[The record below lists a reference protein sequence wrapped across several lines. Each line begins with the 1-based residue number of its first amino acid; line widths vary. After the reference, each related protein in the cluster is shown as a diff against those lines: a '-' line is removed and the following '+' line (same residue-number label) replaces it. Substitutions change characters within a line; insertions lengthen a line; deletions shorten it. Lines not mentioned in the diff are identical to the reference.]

1 MNLRRLKY
9 FVKIVDV
16 GSLTQAAE
24 VLHIAQPALSQ
35 QLATL
40 EGELKQQLLIR
51 TKRGVQPTE
60 AGNILYAHAQTIL
73 RQCEQAQSAV
83 NSAGQ
88 AMSGQ
93 VSLGLASGS
102 TAAQLAL
109 PLLQTLRDQ
118 QPGIL
123 LSLHENSG
131 AALAGQVANQTL
143 DMAMVYGAKMPAG
156 LHTVALMRED
166 LYLVATRAVPHPGNS
181 VELLDVARLNCSC
194 RARGCGAQ
202 PTGGGDGA
210 AQAGCQR
217 GGGDRILGRAERC
230 DRRRVGGDRI
240 AGVGGA
246 RDDRPGQGLD
256 GAHQCADD
264 VGAAVA
270 VHVGPTVAVRPGAA
284 GERPAAVDRRWPQP
298 GEARAGAGALRKK
311 RPAAAGLSTVIG
323 TAVR

>member
-181 VELLDVARLNCSC
+181 VELLDVARLNLFLP
-194 RARGCGAQ
+194 RE
-202 PTGGGDGA
+202 GD
-210 AQAGCQR
+210 
-217 GGGDRILGRAERC
+217 
-230 DRRRVGGDRI
+230 
-240 AGVGGA
+240 
-246 RDDRPGQGLD
+246 
-256 GAHQCADD
+256 
-264 VGAAVA
+264 
-270 VHVGPTVAVRPGAA
+270 AVRNQL
-284 GERPAAVDRRWPQP
+284 E
-298 GEARAGAGALRKK
+298 EAMALRKLAVNVVGEIESSGALSAAIAGGLGATVLPESVARAMIGPAKAWMARINAPTMSVPLSLCMSSQQSLSAPALLVKDLLLSIAGGRSQEK
-311 RPAAAGLSTVIG
+311 RALAL
-323 TAVR
+323 VR

>member
-1 MNLRRLKY
+1 MNFRRLKY
-9 FVKIVDV
+9 FVKIVDI

-123 LSLHENSG
+123 LSLHENG
-131 AALAGQVANQTL
+131 DAALAGQVANQTL

-156 LHTVALMRED
+156 LHAIALMRED

-181 VELLDVARLNCSC
+181 VELLDVARLNLFLP
-194 RARGCGAQ
+194 RE
-202 PTGGGDGA
+202 GD
-210 AQAGCQR
+210 
-217 GGGDRILGRAERC
+217 
-230 DRRRVGGDRI
+230 
-240 AGVGGA
+240 
-246 RDDRPGQGLD
+246 
-256 GAHQCADD
+256 
-264 VGAAVA
+264 
-270 VHVGPTVAVRPGAA
+270 AVRNQL
-284 GERPAAVDRRWPQP
+284 E
-298 GEARAGAGALRKK
+298 EAMALRKLAANVVGEIESSGALSAAIASGLGATVLPESVARAMIGPAKAWMARINAPTMSVPLSLCMSSQQALSAPALLVKDLLLSIAGGRSQEK
-311 RPAAAGLSTVIG
+311 RALAL
-323 TAVR
+323 VR

>member
-1 MNLRRLKY
+1 MNFRRLKY
-9 FVKIVDV
+9 FVKIVDI

-123 LSLHENSG
+123 LSLHENGG

-156 LHTVALMRED
+156 LHAIALMRED

-181 VELLDVARLNCSC
+181 VELLDVARLNLFLP
-194 RARGCGAQ
+194 RE
-202 PTGGGDGA
+202 GD
-210 AQAGCQR
+210 
-217 GGGDRILGRAERC
+217 
-230 DRRRVGGDRI
+230 
-240 AGVGGA
+240 
-246 RDDRPGQGLD
+246 
-256 GAHQCADD
+256 
-264 VGAAVA
+264 
-270 VHVGPTVAVRPGAA
+270 AVRNQL
-284 GERPAAVDRRWPQP
+284 E
-298 GEARAGAGALRKK
+298 EAMALRKLAANVVGEIESSGALSAAIASGLGATVLPESVA
-311 RPAAAGLSTVIG
+311 RAMIGPAKAWMARINAPTMSVPLSLCMSSQQGLSAPARLVKDLLLSIAG
-323 TAVR
+323 GRSQEKRALALVR

>member
-181 VELLDVARLNCSC
+181 VELLDVARLNLFLP
-194 RARGCGAQ
+194 RE
-202 PTGGGDGA
+202 GD
-210 AQAGCQR
+210 
-217 GGGDRILGRAERC
+217 
-230 DRRRVGGDRI
+230 
-240 AGVGGA
+240 
-246 RDDRPGQGLD
+246 
-256 GAHQCADD
+256 
-264 VGAAVA
+264 
-270 VHVGPTVAVRPGAA
+270 AVRNQL
-284 GERPAAVDRRWPQP
+284 E
-298 GEARAGAGALRKK
+298 EAMALRKLAVNVVGEIESSGALSAAIAGGLGATVLPESVARAMIGPAKAWMARINAPTMSVPLSLCMSGQQSLSAPALLVKDLLLAIAGGRSQEK
-311 RPAAAGLSTVIG
+311 RALAL
-323 TAVR
+323 VR

>member
-181 VELLDVARLNCSC
+181 VELLDVARLNLFLPREGDAVRNQLEEAMVLRKLAINVVGEIESS
-194 RARGCGAQ
+194 GALS
-202 PTGGGDGA
+202 A
-210 AQAGCQR
+210 A
-217 GGGDRILGRAERC
+217 
-230 DRRRVGGDRI
+230 I
-240 AGVGGA
+240 AGGLGA
-246 RDDRPGQGLD
+246 
-256 GAHQCADD
+256 
-264 VGAAVA
+264 
-270 VHVGPTVAVRPGAA
+270 TVLPESV
-284 GERPAAVDRRWPQP
+284 
-298 GEARAGAGALRKK
+298 ARAMIGPAKAWMARINAPTMSVPLSLCMSGQQSLSAPALLVKDLLLSIAGGRSQEKRAL
-311 RPAAAGLSTVIG
+311 AL
-323 TAVR
+323 VR

>member
-1 MNLRRLKY
+1 MNFRRLKY
-9 FVKIVDV
+9 FVKIVDI

-123 LSLHENSG
+123 LSLHENGG

-156 LHTVALMRED
+156 LHAIALMRED

-181 VELLDVARLNCSC
+181 VELLDVARLNLFLP
-194 RARGCGAQ
+194 RE
-202 PTGGGDGA
+202 GD
-210 AQAGCQR
+210 
-217 GGGDRILGRAERC
+217 
-230 DRRRVGGDRI
+230 
-240 AGVGGA
+240 
-246 RDDRPGQGLD
+246 
-256 GAHQCADD
+256 
-264 VGAAVA
+264 
-270 VHVGPTVAVRPGAA
+270 AVRNQL
-284 GERPAAVDRRWPQP
+284 E
-298 GEARAGAGALRKK
+298 EAMALRKLAANVVGEIESSGALSAAIASGLGATVLPESVARAMIGPAKAWMARINAPTMSVPLSLCMSSQHALSAPALLVKDLLLSIAGGRSQEK
-311 RPAAAGLSTVIG
+311 RALAL
-323 TAVR
+323 VR

>member
-181 VELLDVARLNCSC
+181 VELLDVARLNLFLP
-194 RARGCGAQ
+194 RE
-202 PTGGGDGA
+202 GD
-210 AQAGCQR
+210 
-217 GGGDRILGRAERC
+217 
-230 DRRRVGGDRI
+230 
-240 AGVGGA
+240 
-246 RDDRPGQGLD
+246 
-256 GAHQCADD
+256 
-264 VGAAVA
+264 
-270 VHVGPTVAVRPGAA
+270 AVRNQL
-284 GERPAAVDRRWPQP
+284 E
-298 GEARAGAGALRKK
+298 EAMALRKLAVNVVGEIESSGALSAAIAGGLGATVLPESVARAMIGPAKAWMARINAPTMSVPLSLCMSGQQSLSAPALLVKDLLLSIAGGCSQEK
-311 RPAAAGLSTVIG
+311 RALAL
-323 TAVR
+323 VR

>member
-123 LSLHENSG
+123 LSLHENGG

-181 VELLDVARLNCSC
+181 VELLDVARLNLFLP
-194 RARGCGAQ
+194 RE
-202 PTGGGDGA
+202 GD
-210 AQAGCQR
+210 
-217 GGGDRILGRAERC
+217 
-230 DRRRVGGDRI
+230 
-240 AGVGGA
+240 
-246 RDDRPGQGLD
+246 
-256 GAHQCADD
+256 
-264 VGAAVA
+264 
-270 VHVGPTVAVRPGAA
+270 AVRNQL
-284 GERPAAVDRRWPQP
+284 E
-298 GEARAGAGALRKK
+298 EAMALRKLAVNVVGEIESSGALSAAIAGGLGATVLPESVARAMIGPAKAWMARINAPTMSVPLSLCMSGQQSLSAPALLVKDLLLSIAGGRSQEK
-311 RPAAAGLSTVIG
+311 RALAL
-323 TAVR
+323 VR

>member
-181 VELLDVARLNCSC
+181 VELLDVARLNLFLP
-194 RARGCGAQ
+194 RE
-202 PTGGGDGA
+202 GD
-210 AQAGCQR
+210 
-217 GGGDRILGRAERC
+217 
-230 DRRRVGGDRI
+230 
-240 AGVGGA
+240 
-246 RDDRPGQGLD
+246 
-256 GAHQCADD
+256 
-264 VGAAVA
+264 
-270 VHVGPTVAVRPGAA
+270 AVRNQL
-284 GERPAAVDRRWPQP
+284 E
-298 GEARAGAGALRKK
+298 EAMALRKLAINVVGEIESSGALSAAIAGGLGATVLPESVARAMIGPAKAWMARINAPTMSVPLSLCMSGQQPLSAPALLVKDLLLSIAGGRSQEK
-311 RPAAAGLSTVIG
+311 RALAL
-323 TAVR
+323 VR

>member
-93 VSLGLASGS
+93 VSLGVASGS

-181 VELLDVARLNCSC
+181 VELLDVARLNLFLP
-194 RARGCGAQ
+194 RE
-202 PTGGGDGA
+202 GD
-210 AQAGCQR
+210 
-217 GGGDRILGRAERC
+217 
-230 DRRRVGGDRI
+230 
-240 AGVGGA
+240 
-246 RDDRPGQGLD
+246 
-256 GAHQCADD
+256 
-264 VGAAVA
+264 
-270 VHVGPTVAVRPGAA
+270 AVRNQL
-284 GERPAAVDRRWPQP
+284 E
-298 GEARAGAGALRKK
+298 EAMALRKLAVNVVGEIESSGALSAAIAGGLGATVLPESVARAMIGPAKAWMARINAPTMSVPLSLCMSGQQSLSAPALLVKDLLLSIAGGRSQEK
-311 RPAAAGLSTVIG
+311 RALAL
-323 TAVR
+323 VR

>member
-1 MNLRRLKY
+1 MNFRRLKY
-9 FVKIVDV
+9 FVKIVDI

-51 TKRGVQPTE
+51 TKRGVQLTE

-123 LSLHENSG
+123 LSLHENGG

-156 LHTVALMRED
+156 LHAIALMRED

-181 VELLDVARLNCSC
+181 VELLDVARLNLFLP
-194 RARGCGAQ
+194 RE
-202 PTGGGDGA
+202 GD
-210 AQAGCQR
+210 
-217 GGGDRILGRAERC
+217 
-230 DRRRVGGDRI
+230 
-240 AGVGGA
+240 
-246 RDDRPGQGLD
+246 
-256 GAHQCADD
+256 
-264 VGAAVA
+264 
-270 VHVGPTVAVRPGAA
+270 AVRNQL
-284 GERPAAVDRRWPQP
+284 E
-298 GEARAGAGALRKK
+298 EAMALRKLAINVVGEIESSGALSAAIASGLGATVLPESVARAMIGPAKAWMARINAPTMSVPLSLCMSSQQALSAPALLVKDLLLSIAGGRSQEK
-311 RPAAAGLSTVIG
+311 RALAL
-323 TAVR
+323 VR

>member
-166 LYLVATRAVPHPGNS
+166 LYLVATRAGPHPGNS
-181 VELLDVARLNCSC
+181 VELLDGARLNLCLP
-194 RARGCGAQ
+194 RE
-202 PTGGGDGA
+202 GD
-210 AQAGCQR
+210 
-217 GGGDRILGRAERC
+217 
-230 DRRRVGGDRI
+230 
-240 AGVGGA
+240 
-246 RDDRPGQGLD
+246 
-256 GAHQCADD
+256 
-264 VGAAVA
+264 
-270 VHVGPTVAVRPGAA
+270 AVRNQL
-284 GERPAAVDRRWPQP
+284 E
-298 GEARAGAGALRKK
+298 EAMALRKLAVNVVGEIESSGALSAAIAGGLGATVLPESVARAMIGPAKAWMARINAPTMSVPLSLCMSGQQSLSAPALLVKDLLLSIAGGRSQEK
-311 RPAAAGLSTVIG
+311 RARALG
-323 TAVR
+323 R

>member
-1 MNLRRLKY
+1 MNFRRLKY
-9 FVKIVDV
+9 FVKIVDI

-109 PLLQTLRDQ
+109 PLLQSLRDQ

-156 LHTVALMRED
+156 LHAIALMRED

-181 VELLDVARLNCSC
+181 VELLDVARLNLFLP
-194 RARGCGAQ
+194 RE
-202 PTGGGDGA
+202 GD
-210 AQAGCQR
+210 
-217 GGGDRILGRAERC
+217 
-230 DRRRVGGDRI
+230 
-240 AGVGGA
+240 
-246 RDDRPGQGLD
+246 
-256 GAHQCADD
+256 
-264 VGAAVA
+264 
-270 VHVGPTVAVRPGAA
+270 AVRNLL
-284 GERPAAVDRRWPQP
+284 E
-298 GEARAGAGALRKK
+298 EAMALRKLAINVVGEIESSGALSAAIAGGLGATVLPESVARAMIGPAKAWMARINAPTMSVPLSLCMSGQQSLSAPALLVKDLLLSIAGGRSQEK
-311 RPAAAGLSTVIG
+311 RALAL
-323 TAVR
+323 VR

>member
-131 AALAGQVANQTL
+131 AALAGQVANQML

-181 VELLDVARLNCSC
+181 VELLDVARLNLFLP
-194 RARGCGAQ
+194 RE
-202 PTGGGDGA
+202 GD
-210 AQAGCQR
+210 
-217 GGGDRILGRAERC
+217 
-230 DRRRVGGDRI
+230 
-240 AGVGGA
+240 
-246 RDDRPGQGLD
+246 
-256 GAHQCADD
+256 
-264 VGAAVA
+264 
-270 VHVGPTVAVRPGAA
+270 AVRNQL
-284 GERPAAVDRRWPQP
+284 E
-298 GEARAGAGALRKK
+298 EAMALRKLAVNVVGEIESSGALSAAIAGGLGATVLPESVARAMIGPAKAWMARINAPTMSVPLSLCMSGQQSLSAPALLVKNLLLSIAGGRSQEK
-311 RPAAAGLSTVIG
+311 RALAL
-323 TAVR
+323 VR

>member
-1 MNLRRLKY
+1 MNFRRLKY
-9 FVKIVDV
+9 FVKIVDI

-156 LHTVALMRED
+156 LHAIALMRED

-181 VELLDVARLNCSC
+181 VDLLDVARLNLFLP
-194 RARGCGAQ
+194 RE
-202 PTGGGDGA
+202 GD
-210 AQAGCQR
+210 
-217 GGGDRILGRAERC
+217 
-230 DRRRVGGDRI
+230 
-240 AGVGGA
+240 
-246 RDDRPGQGLD
+246 
-256 GAHQCADD
+256 
-264 VGAAVA
+264 
-270 VHVGPTVAVRPGAA
+270 AVRNQL
-284 GERPAAVDRRWPQP
+284 E
-298 GEARAGAGALRKK
+298 EAMALRKLAINVVGEIESSGALSAAIAGGLGATVLPESVARAMIGPAKAWMARINAPTMSVPLALCMSSQQALSAPALLVKDMLLSIAGGRSQEK
-311 RPAAAGLSTVIG
+311 RALAL
-323 TAVR
+323 VR

>member
-181 VELLDVARLNCSC
+181 VELLDVARLNLFLP
-194 RARGCGAQ
+194 RE
-202 PTGGGDGA
+202 GD
-210 AQAGCQR
+210 
-217 GGGDRILGRAERC
+217 
-230 DRRRVGGDRI
+230 
-240 AGVGGA
+240 
-246 RDDRPGQGLD
+246 
-256 GAHQCADD
+256 
-264 VGAAVA
+264 
-270 VHVGPTVAVRPGAA
+270 AVRNQL
-284 GERPAAVDRRWPQP
+284 E
-298 GEARAGAGALRKK
+298 EAMALRKLAVNVVEEIESSGALSAAIAGGLGATVLPESVARAMIGPAKAWMARINAPTMSVPLSLCMSGQQSLSAPALLVKDLLLSIAGGRSQEK
-311 RPAAAGLSTVIG
+311 RALAL
-323 TAVR
+323 VR

>member
-1 MNLRRLKY
+1 MNFRRLKY
-9 FVKIVDV
+9 FVKIVDI

-123 LSLHENSG
+123 LSLHENGG
-131 AALAGQVANQTL
+131 AALAGLVANQTL

-156 LHTVALMRED
+156 LHAIALMRED

-181 VELLDVARLNCSC
+181 VELLDVARLNLFLP
-194 RARGCGAQ
+194 RE
-202 PTGGGDGA
+202 GD
-210 AQAGCQR
+210 
-217 GGGDRILGRAERC
+217 
-230 DRRRVGGDRI
+230 
-240 AGVGGA
+240 
-246 RDDRPGQGLD
+246 
-256 GAHQCADD
+256 
-264 VGAAVA
+264 
-270 VHVGPTVAVRPGAA
+270 AVRNQL
-284 GERPAAVDRRWPQP
+284 E
-298 GEARAGAGALRKK
+298 EAMALRKLAANVVGEIESSGALSAAIASGLGATVLPESVARAMIGPAKAWMARINAPTMSVPLSLCMSSQQALSAPALLVKDLLLSIAGGRSQEK
-311 RPAAAGLSTVIG
+311 RALAL
-323 TAVR
+323 VR

>member
-1 MNLRRLKY
+1 MNFRRLKY
-9 FVKIVDV
+9 FVKIVDI

-123 LSLHENSG
+123 LSLHENGG

-156 LHTVALMRED
+156 LHAIALMRED

-181 VELLDVARLNCSC
+181 VELLDVARLNLFLP
-194 RARGCGAQ
+194 RE
-202 PTGGGDGA
+202 GD
-210 AQAGCQR
+210 
-217 GGGDRILGRAERC
+217 
-230 DRRRVGGDRI
+230 
-240 AGVGGA
+240 
-246 RDDRPGQGLD
+246 
-256 GAHQCADD
+256 
-264 VGAAVA
+264 
-270 VHVGPTVAVRPGAA
+270 AVRNQL
-284 GERPAAVDRRWPQP
+284 E
-298 GEARAGAGALRKK
+298 EAMALRKLAINVVGEIESSGALSAAIASGLGATVLPESVARAMIGPAKAWMARINAPTMSVPLSLCMSSQQALSAPALLVKDLLLSIAGGRCQEK
-311 RPAAAGLSTVIG
+311 RALAL
-323 TAVR
+323 VR

>member
-1 MNLRRLKY
+1 MNFRRLKY
-9 FVKIVDV
+9 FVKIVDI

-123 LSLHENSG
+123 LSLHENGG

-156 LHTVALMRED
+156 LHAIALMRDD

-181 VELLDVARLNCSC
+181 VELLDVARLNLFLP
-194 RARGCGAQ
+194 RE
-202 PTGGGDGA
+202 GD
-210 AQAGCQR
+210 
-217 GGGDRILGRAERC
+217 
-230 DRRRVGGDRI
+230 
-240 AGVGGA
+240 
-246 RDDRPGQGLD
+246 
-256 GAHQCADD
+256 
-264 VGAAVA
+264 
-270 VHVGPTVAVRPGAA
+270 AVRNQL
-284 GERPAAVDRRWPQP
+284 E
-298 GEARAGAGALRKK
+298 EAMALRKLAANVVGEIESSGALSAAIASGLGATVLPESVARAMIGPAKAWMARINAPTMSVPLSLCMSSQQALSAPALLVKDLLLSIAGGRSQEK
-311 RPAAAGLSTVIG
+311 RALAL
-323 TAVR
+323 VR

>member
-181 VELLDVARLNCSC
+181 VELLDVARLNLFLP
-194 RARGCGAQ
+194 RE
-202 PTGGGDGA
+202 GD
-210 AQAGCQR
+210 
-217 GGGDRILGRAERC
+217 
-230 DRRRVGGDRI
+230 
-240 AGVGGA
+240 
-246 RDDRPGQGLD
+246 
-256 GAHQCADD
+256 
-264 VGAAVA
+264 
-270 VHVGPTVAVRPGAA
+270 AVRNQLA
-284 GERPAAVDRRWPQP
+284 
-298 GEARAGAGALRKK
+298 EAMALRKLAVNVVGEIESSGALSAAIAGGLGATVLPESVARAMIGPAKAWMARINAPTMSVPLSLCMSGQQSLSAPALLVKDLLLSIAGGRSQEK
-311 RPAAAGLSTVIG
+311 RALAL
-323 TAVR
+323 VR

>member
-1 MNLRRLKY
+1 MNFRRLKY
-9 FVKIVDV
+9 FVKIVDI

-181 VELLDVARLNCSC
+181 VELLDVARLNLFLP
-194 RARGCGAQ
+194 RE
-202 PTGGGDGA
+202 GD
-210 AQAGCQR
+210 
-217 GGGDRILGRAERC
+217 
-230 DRRRVGGDRI
+230 
-240 AGVGGA
+240 
-246 RDDRPGQGLD
+246 
-256 GAHQCADD
+256 
-264 VGAAVA
+264 
-270 VHVGPTVAVRPGAA
+270 AVRNQL
-284 GERPAAVDRRWPQP
+284 E
-298 GEARAGAGALRKK
+298 EAMALRKLAVNVVGEIESSGALSAAIAGGLGATVLPESVARAMIGPAKAWMARINAPTMSVPLSLCMSGQQSLSAPALLVKDLLLSIAGGRSQEK
-311 RPAAAGLSTVIG
+311 RALAL
-323 TAVR
+323 VR

>member
-1 MNLRRLKY
+1 MNFRRLKY
-9 FVKIVDV
+9 FVKIVDI

-123 LSLHENSG
+123 LSLHENGG

-143 DMAMVYGAKMPAG
+143 DMAMLYGAKMPAG
-156 LHTVALMRED
+156 LHAIALMRED

-181 VELLDVARLNCSC
+181 VELLDVARLNLFLP
-194 RARGCGAQ
+194 RE
-202 PTGGGDGA
+202 GD
-210 AQAGCQR
+210 
-217 GGGDRILGRAERC
+217 
-230 DRRRVGGDRI
+230 
-240 AGVGGA
+240 
-246 RDDRPGQGLD
+246 
-256 GAHQCADD
+256 
-264 VGAAVA
+264 
-270 VHVGPTVAVRPGAA
+270 AVRNQL
-284 GERPAAVDRRWPQP
+284 E
-298 GEARAGAGALRKK
+298 EAMALRKLAINVVGEIESSGALSAAIASGLGATVLPESVARAMIGPAKAWMARINAPTMSVPLSLCMSSQQALSAPALLVKDLLLSIAGGRSQEK
-311 RPAAAGLSTVIG
+311 RALAL
-323 TAVR
+323 VR

>member
-1 MNLRRLKY
+1 MNFRRLKY
-9 FVKIVDV
+9 FVKIVDI

-123 LSLHENSG
+123 LSLHENGG

-156 LHTVALMRED
+156 LHAIALMRED

-181 VELLDVARLNCSC
+181 VELLDVARLNLFLS
-194 RARGCGAQ
+194 RE
-202 PTGGGDGA
+202 GD
-210 AQAGCQR
+210 
-217 GGGDRILGRAERC
+217 
-230 DRRRVGGDRI
+230 
-240 AGVGGA
+240 
-246 RDDRPGQGLD
+246 
-256 GAHQCADD
+256 
-264 VGAAVA
+264 
-270 VHVGPTVAVRPGAA
+270 AVRNQL
-284 GERPAAVDRRWPQP
+284 E
-298 GEARAGAGALRKK
+298 EAMALRKLAINVVGEIESSGALSAAIASGLGATVLPESVARAMIGPAKAWMARINAPTMSVPLSLCMSSQQALSAPALLVKDLLLSIAGGRSQEK
-311 RPAAAGLSTVIG
+311 RALAL
-323 TAVR
+323 VR

>member
-166 LYLVATRAVPHPGNS
+166 LYLVATREVPHPGNS
-181 VELLDVARLNCSC
+181 VELLDVARLNLFLP
-194 RARGCGAQ
+194 RE
-202 PTGGGDGA
+202 GD
-210 AQAGCQR
+210 
-217 GGGDRILGRAERC
+217 
-230 DRRRVGGDRI
+230 
-240 AGVGGA
+240 
-246 RDDRPGQGLD
+246 
-256 GAHQCADD
+256 
-264 VGAAVA
+264 
-270 VHVGPTVAVRPGAA
+270 AVRNQL
-284 GERPAAVDRRWPQP
+284 E
-298 GEARAGAGALRKK
+298 EAMALRKLAVNVVGEIESSGALSAAIAGGLGATVLPESVARAMIGPAKAWMARINAPTMSVPLSLCMSGQQSLSAPALLVKDLLLSIAGGRSQEK
-311 RPAAAGLSTVIG
+311 RALAL
-323 TAVR
+323 VR

>member
-1 MNLRRLKY
+1 MNFRRLKY
-9 FVKIVDV
+9 FVKIVDI

-93 VSLGLASGS
+93 VSLGLAAGS

-109 PLLQTLRDQ
+109 PLLQSLRDQ

-123 LSLHENSG
+123 LSLHENGG

-156 LHTVALMRED
+156 LHAIALMRED

-181 VELLDVARLNCSC
+181 VELLDVARLNLFLP
-194 RARGCGAQ
+194 RE
-202 PTGGGDGA
+202 GD
-210 AQAGCQR
+210 
-217 GGGDRILGRAERC
+217 
-230 DRRRVGGDRI
+230 
-240 AGVGGA
+240 
-246 RDDRPGQGLD
+246 
-256 GAHQCADD
+256 
-264 VGAAVA
+264 
-270 VHVGPTVAVRPGAA
+270 AVRNQL
-284 GERPAAVDRRWPQP
+284 E
-298 GEARAGAGALRKK
+298 EAMALRKLAVNVVGEIESSGALSAAIASGLGATVLPESVARAMIGPAKAWMARINAPTMSVPLSLCMSGQQALSAPALLVKDLLLSIAGGRSQEK
-311 RPAAAGLSTVIG
+311 RALAL
-323 TAVR
+323 VR

>member
-118 QPGIL
+118 HPGIL

-181 VELLDVARLNCSC
+181 VELLDVARLNLFLP
-194 RARGCGAQ
+194 RE
-202 PTGGGDGA
+202 GD
-210 AQAGCQR
+210 
-217 GGGDRILGRAERC
+217 
-230 DRRRVGGDRI
+230 
-240 AGVGGA
+240 
-246 RDDRPGQGLD
+246 
-256 GAHQCADD
+256 
-264 VGAAVA
+264 
-270 VHVGPTVAVRPGAA
+270 AVRNQL
-284 GERPAAVDRRWPQP
+284 E
-298 GEARAGAGALRKK
+298 EAMALRKLAVNVVGEIESSGALSAAIAGGLGATVLPESVARAMIGPAKAWMARINAPTMSVPLSLCMSGQQSLSAPALLVKDLLLSIAGGRSQEK
-311 RPAAAGLSTVIG
+311 RALAL
-323 TAVR
+323 VR

>member
-88 AMSGQ
+88 ARSGQ

-181 VELLDVARLNCSC
+181 VELLDVARLNLFLPREGDAVRNQLEEAMVLRKLAINVVGEIESS
-194 RARGCGAQ
+194 GALS
-202 PTGGGDGA
+202 A
-210 AQAGCQR
+210 A
-217 GGGDRILGRAERC
+217 
-230 DRRRVGGDRI
+230 I
-240 AGVGGA
+240 AGGLGA
-246 RDDRPGQGLD
+246 
-256 GAHQCADD
+256 
-264 VGAAVA
+264 
-270 VHVGPTVAVRPGAA
+270 TVLPESV
-284 GERPAAVDRRWPQP
+284 
-298 GEARAGAGALRKK
+298 ARAMIGPAKAWMARINAPTMSVPLSLCMSGQQSLSAPALLVKDLLLSIAGGRSQEKRAL
-311 RPAAAGLSTVIG
+311 AL
-323 TAVR
+323 VR

>member
-181 VELLDVARLNCSC
+181 VELLDVARLNLFLP
-194 RARGCGAQ
+194 RE
-202 PTGGGDGA
+202 GD
-210 AQAGCQR
+210 
-217 GGGDRILGRAERC
+217 
-230 DRRRVGGDRI
+230 
-240 AGVGGA
+240 
-246 RDDRPGQGLD
+246 
-256 GAHQCADD
+256 
-264 VGAAVA
+264 
-270 VHVGPTVAVRPGAA
+270 AVRNQL
-284 GERPAAVDRRWPQP
+284 E
-298 GEARAGAGALRKK
+298 EAMALRKLAVNVVGEIESSGALSAAIAGGLGATVLPESVARAMIGPAKAWMARINAPTMSVPLSLCMSGQQSLSAPELLVKDLLLSIAGGRSQEK
-311 RPAAAGLSTVIG
+311 RALAL
-323 TAVR
+323 VR

>member
-131 AALAGQVANQTL
+131 AALAEQVANQTL

-181 VELLDVARLNCSC
+181 VELLDVARLNLFLP
-194 RARGCGAQ
+194 RE
-202 PTGGGDGA
+202 GD
-210 AQAGCQR
+210 
-217 GGGDRILGRAERC
+217 
-230 DRRRVGGDRI
+230 
-240 AGVGGA
+240 
-246 RDDRPGQGLD
+246 
-256 GAHQCADD
+256 
-264 VGAAVA
+264 
-270 VHVGPTVAVRPGAA
+270 AVRNQL
-284 GERPAAVDRRWPQP
+284 E
-298 GEARAGAGALRKK
+298 EAMALRKLAVNVVGEIESSGALSAAIAGGLGATVLPESVARAMIGPAKAWMARINAPTMSVPLSLCMSGQQSLSAPALLVKDLLLSIAGGRSQEK
-311 RPAAAGLSTVIG
+311 RALAL
-323 TAVR
+323 VR

>member
-1 MNLRRLKY
+1 MNFRRLKY
-9 FVKIVDV
+9 FVKIVDI

-143 DMAMVYGAKMPAG
+143 DMAMVYGAKMPTG
-156 LHTVALMRED
+156 LHAIALMRED

-181 VELLDVARLNCSC
+181 VELLDVARLNLFLP
-194 RARGCGAQ
+194 RE
-202 PTGGGDGA
+202 GD
-210 AQAGCQR
+210 
-217 GGGDRILGRAERC
+217 
-230 DRRRVGGDRI
+230 
-240 AGVGGA
+240 
-246 RDDRPGQGLD
+246 
-256 GAHQCADD
+256 
-264 VGAAVA
+264 
-270 VHVGPTVAVRPGAA
+270 AVRNQL
-284 GERPAAVDRRWPQP
+284 E
-298 GEARAGAGALRKK
+298 EAMALRKLAINVVGEIESSGALSAAIASGLGATVLPESVARAMIGPAKAWMARINAPTMSVPLALCMSGQQALSAPALLVKDMLLSIAGGRSQEK
-311 RPAAAGLSTVIG
+311 RALAL
-323 TAVR
+323 VR

>member
-131 AALAGQVANQTL
+131 AALAGQVANQML

-156 LHTVALMRED
+156 LHNVALMRED

-181 VELLDVARLNCSC
+181 VELLDVARLNLFLP
-194 RARGCGAQ
+194 RE
-202 PTGGGDGA
+202 GD
-210 AQAGCQR
+210 
-217 GGGDRILGRAERC
+217 
-230 DRRRVGGDRI
+230 
-240 AGVGGA
+240 
-246 RDDRPGQGLD
+246 
-256 GAHQCADD
+256 
-264 VGAAVA
+264 
-270 VHVGPTVAVRPGAA
+270 AVRNQL
-284 GERPAAVDRRWPQP
+284 E
-298 GEARAGAGALRKK
+298 EAMALRKLAVNVVGEIESSGALSAAIAGGLGATVLPESVARAMIGPAKAWMARINAPTMSVPLSLCMSGQQSLSAPALLVKDLLLSIAGGRSQEK
-311 RPAAAGLSTVIG
+311 RALAL
-323 TAVR
+323 VR

>member
-181 VELLDVARLNCSC
+181 VELLDVARLNLFLP
-194 RARGCGAQ
+194 RE
-202 PTGGGDGA
+202 GD
-210 AQAGCQR
+210 
-217 GGGDRILGRAERC
+217 
-230 DRRRVGGDRI
+230 
-240 AGVGGA
+240 
-246 RDDRPGQGLD
+246 
-256 GAHQCADD
+256 
-264 VGAAVA
+264 
-270 VHVGPTVAVRPGAA
+270 AVRNQL
-284 GERPAAVDRRWPQP
+284 E
-298 GEARAGAGALRKK
+298 EAMALRKLAINVVGEIESSGALSAAIAGGLGATVLPESVARAMIGPAKAWMARINAPTMSVPLSLCMSGQQSLSAPALLVKDLLLSIAGGRSQEK
-311 RPAAAGLSTVIG
+311 RALAL
-323 TAVR
+323 VR

>member
-1 MNLRRLKY
+1 MNFRRLKY
-9 FVKIVDV
+9 FVKIVDI

-123 LSLHENSG
+123 LSLHENGG

-156 LHTVALMRED
+156 LHAIALMRED

-181 VELLDVARLNCSC
+181 VELLDVARLNLFLP
-194 RARGCGAQ
+194 RE
-202 PTGGGDGA
+202 GD
-210 AQAGCQR
+210 
-217 GGGDRILGRAERC
+217 
-230 DRRRVGGDRI
+230 
-240 AGVGGA
+240 
-246 RDDRPGQGLD
+246 
-256 GAHQCADD
+256 
-264 VGAAVA
+264 
-270 VHVGPTVAVRPGAA
+270 AVRNQL
-284 GERPAAVDRRWPQP
+284 E
-298 GEARAGAGALRKK
+298 EAMALRKLAANVVGEIESSGALSAAIASGLGATVLPESVARATIGPAKAWMARINAPTMSVPLSLCMSSQQALSAPALLVKDLLLSIAGGRSQEK
-311 RPAAAGLSTVIG
+311 RALAL
-323 TAVR
+323 VR

>member
-88 AMSGQ
+88 AMSGL

-181 VELLDVARLNCSC
+181 VELLDVARLNLFLP
-194 RARGCGAQ
+194 RE
-202 PTGGGDGA
+202 GD
-210 AQAGCQR
+210 
-217 GGGDRILGRAERC
+217 
-230 DRRRVGGDRI
+230 
-240 AGVGGA
+240 
-246 RDDRPGQGLD
+246 
-256 GAHQCADD
+256 
-264 VGAAVA
+264 
-270 VHVGPTVAVRPGAA
+270 AVRNQL
-284 GERPAAVDRRWPQP
+284 E
-298 GEARAGAGALRKK
+298 EAMALRKLAVNVVGEIESSGALSAAIAGGLGATVLPESVARAMIGPAKAWMARINAPTMSVPLSLCMSGQQSLSAPALLVKDLLLSIAGGRSQEK
-311 RPAAAGLSTVIG
+311 RALAL
-323 TAVR
+323 VR